1 MIILWHGCNIMVH
14 VVVVNFGSH
23 NIEIEI
29 HGFMVFIFKYK
40 YSH

>member
-1 MIILWHGCNIMVH
+1 MIILWHGCGKC
-14 VVVVNFGSH
+14 GSH

>member
-1 MIILWHGCNIMVH
+1 MAWVKYNGSCGCGKC
-14 VVVVNFGSH
+14 GSH

-29 HGFMVFIFKYK
+29 HRFMVFIFKHK